1 MLNVHIIDNLSTKKV
16 KIPYIQIRPRLNSI
30 NIFFNFNYYKQRDL
44 FLVLQSYL
52 KSNHYIIKNIY
63 LVDTTDVVQYIN
75 ITAVSMFSFL
85 EFKTWWFNVE
95 NKIGYLTNSKIHN
108 FFEKKS
114 FFIKIEIANEQPCSL
129 FPTFPWRKSFL
140 QEHSLS

>member
-1 MLNVHIIDNLSTKKV
+1 LLNVHIIDNLSTKKV

-85 EFKTWWFNVE
+85 EFKT
-95 NKIGYLTNSKIHN
+95 
-108 FFEKKS
+108 
-114 FFIKIEIANEQPCSL
+114 
-129 FPTFPWRKSFL
+129 
-140 QEHSLS
+140 